1 MKRNNGFTLI
11 ELLVVMAIIALLL
24 GLLLPALAKARSVA
38 RQNKDA
44 TQIQQVHKAFLTYAT
59 GEGNGKFPLPSEINR
74 QGNLPGRGE
83 PNELKNSHANLYSA
97 CIAREMFTPQI
108 LVSPSES
115 SGRVAVCSNYDY
127 TKYKP
132 ANDTYWDGDT
142 SDAGGT
148 STPGNFK
155 ADLAAIC
162 NTSYGT
168 MPLLPR
174 DGNAKRPCRRDMHW
188 RNSSD
193 SAFIVVGN
201 RGVQDG
207 ITNGTQYTN
216 SKTLE
221 IHGAKNEWEGNM
233 CYNDGH
239 VKFEKTFYPEG
250 TPCVEGSTVTS
261 SDANCPAGTGLD
273 NIFLS
278 ETESSSKNRGDILLN
293 MVKAVSGSPSNL
305 TFQATWD

>member
-1 MKRNNGFTLI
+1 MDLRLSD
-11 ELLVVMAIIALLL
+11 ELEALRQSVHEFAVNEVAPVI
-24 GLLLPALAKARSVA
+24 GDYYAR
-38 RQNKDA
+38 
-44 TQIQQVHKAFLTYAT
+44 
-59 GEGNGKFPLPSEINR
+59 GEFPLPLVARMAEMGLFGLPFPEEYGGMGGDYIALCVAIEELAKVDSSIAITLEAGVSLGAMPIYRFGSE
-74 QGNLPGRGE
+74 
-83 PNELKNSHANLYSA
+83 ELK
-97 CIAREMFTPQI
+97 REWLPRLAAGEVLGAFGLTEP
-108 LVSPSES
+108 
-115 SGRVAVCSNYDY
+115 GA
-127 TKYKP
+127 
-132 ANDTYWDGDT
+132 G

-278 ETESSSKNRGDILLN
+278 ETESASKNRGDILLN